1 VKFQPYSCLFVSG
14 SGDKTVSLW
23 DIRTNLCV
31 QTFYGHNNS
40 VNSVSFNIRGD
51 SIASC
56 DSDGMVRIWDVR
68 MVKEIMNFDTGLA
81 SANNAVFDK
90 SCSYVFVA
98 SEDSSVKVYNLH
110 SKEKEAELKGHE
122 DAVLDLCFDNGK
134 EGYLLTASS
143 DCSFRLWQ

>member
-1 VKFQPYSCLFVSG
+1 M
-14 SGDKTVSLW
+14 SLW

-81 SANNAVFDK
+81 SANNAIFDK
-90 SCSYVFVA
+90 RCTYAFVA

-110 SKEKEAELKGHE
+110 
-122 DAVLDLCFDNGK
+122 
-134 EGYLLTASS
+134 T
-143 DCSFRLWQ
+143 